1 MINGTQACGTR
12 NGRNALTPIG
22 TLFERLIEGDFLAP
36 TPRTATLPVA
46 VWQDDQAIFV
56 EVDAPGV
63 TPDGVTVT
71 VHNRELTLQ
80 LERKGEK
87 RTDGIDNRMYGTFEQ
102 KLKLPMAVDD
112 AKVEAKLVNGVL
124 HVVLPKSEQAKP
136 RKVEVKGA

>member
-1 MINGTQACGTR
+1 
-12 NGRNALTPIG
+12 LD
-22 TLFERLIEGDFLAP
+22 GDFFAP
-36 TPRTATLPVA
+36 AARPTSLPVA
-46 VWQDDQAIFV
+46 VWQDEHALFV

-63 TPDGVTVT
+63 TPDGVSVT

-87 RTDGIDNRMYGTFEQ
+87 RADGIDNRVYGAFEQ
-102 KLKLPMAVDD
+102 KLKLPTAVDD

-136 RKVEVKGA
+136 RKVDVRAG

>member
-1 MINGTQACGTR
+1 MTHGTHACGTR

-22 TLFERLIEGDFLAP
+22 TLFERFLDGDFFAP
-36 TPRTATLPVA
+36 ASRSAGLPVA
-46 VWQDDQAIFV
+46 VWQDEHAIHV

-63 TPDGVTVT
+63 APDGVNVT

-87 RTDGIDNRMYGTFEQ
+87 RADGIDHRVYGQFEQ
-102 KLKLPMAVDD
+102 KLKLPTAVDD
-112 AKVEAKLVNGVL
+112 AKVEAKLANGVL

-136 RKVEVKGA
+136 RKVDVRAS